1 MGFAGGSG
9 LRDVQHLR
17 CLGDVFALRD
27 TDEYSELLQSHA
39 AYIAY
44 LDRYDQPFD
53 MVIPIWIS
61 EWSAAFRLRWS
72 RRLGALGGP
81 ATFDRP

>member
-1 MGFAGGSG
+1 VKQRNPVARFEGSNRAGGSG

-27 TDEYSELLQSHA
+27 TDEDSELLQGHA

-61 EWSAAFRLRWS
+61 E
-72 RRLGALGGP
+72 
-81 ATFDRP
+81 